1 MDSEL
6 TAALL
11 ARVQQG
17 DREAF
22 EQLFLRH
29 RRELTR
35 LIELRLDAA
44 LRVRVDASDIVQ
56 DTQIEAYSRL
66 ADYLQRRPMP
76 FRLWLRLTAIERL
89 QKARRAHVET
99 AKRSVRRDVP
109 LPDRSSLLLANR
121 FLSAEPSP
129 SAQFSRDETIR
140 RIRLAL
146 GSLSDEDR
154 ELLLMR
160 NVERLAHRDVACQ
173 LGIDEAAARKRYGRA
188 LLRLRAVLV
197 REGLLGDDA

>member
-56 DTQIEAYSRL
+56 DTQFEAYSRL
-66 ADYLQRRPMP
+66 EDYLQRRPMP

-140 RIRLAL
+140 RIRVAL
-146 GSLSDEDR
+146 GTLSDEDR

-160 NVERLAHRDVACQ
+160 NVERLSHRDVACQ
-173 LGIDEAAARKRYGRA
+173 LGLEEAAARKRYGRA
-188 LLRLRAVLV
+188 LLRLRAALV
-197 REGLLGDDA
+197 REGLLGEDA